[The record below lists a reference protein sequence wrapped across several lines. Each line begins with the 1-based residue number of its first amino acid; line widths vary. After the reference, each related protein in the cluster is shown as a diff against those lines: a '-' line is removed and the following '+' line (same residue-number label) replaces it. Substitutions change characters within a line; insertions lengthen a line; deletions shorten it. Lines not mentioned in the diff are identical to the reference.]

1 MSSSWGWTEMV
12 LEGGA
17 ANDVYALLSRAK
29 EECASEERDHCSQV
43 IHTVKGD
50 FCFALGLDK
59 IFEDTGDSYW
69 GPAVKETVLREDV
82 FMLFPYPFD
91 RSYKERNGYQLPAIH
106 RLDMGVTYTFK
117 MGKLENKVN
126 LSVYNVYNRQNISN
140 IFWGYDSHKLG
151 AKKVLKGVCLLPI
164 LPSISYTLKL

>member
-1 MSSSWGWTEMV
+1 MSSSWGLTEMV

-29 EECASEERDHCSQV
+29 EECASEDRDHCSQV

-50 FCFALGLDK
+50 FCFALGLEN

-69 GPAVKETVLREDV
+69 GPSVKETVLREDV

-91 RSYKERNGYQLPAIH
+91 RSSRYVLDIGRIEYEYNDSVLRINEDTYADEGAMLPFLYALLGEDCPELYFRISSEADYIGETNDAEGKYF
-106 RLDMGVTYTFK
+106 RLEDY
-117 MGKLENKVN
+117 E
-126 LSVYNVYNRQNISN
+126 
-140 IFWGYDSHKLG
+140 
-151 AKKVLKGVCLLPI
+151 
-164 LPSISYTLKL
+164 

>member
-29 EECASEERDHCSQV
+29 EECASEDRDHCSQV

-50 FCFALGLDK
+50 FCFALGLEN

-69 GPAVKETVLREDV
+69 GPSVKETVLREDV

-91 RSYKERNGYQLPAIH
+91 RSSRYVLDIGRIEYEYNDSVLRINEDTYADEGAMLPFLYALLGEDCPGLYFRISSEADYIGETNDAEGKYF
-106 RLDMGVTYTFK
+106 RLEDY
-117 MGKLENKVN
+117 E
-126 LSVYNVYNRQNISN
+126 
-140 IFWGYDSHKLG
+140 
-151 AKKVLKGVCLLPI
+151 
-164 LPSISYTLKL
+164 

>member
-29 EECASEERDHCSQV
+29 EECASEDRDHCSQV

-50 FCFALGLDK
+50 FCFALGLEN

-69 GPAVKETVLREDV
+69 GPSVKETVLREDV

-91 RSYKERNGYQLPAIH
+91 RSSRYVLDIGRIEYEYDGTVLRINEDTYADEGAMLPFLYALLGEDCPGLYFRISSEA
-106 RLDMGVTYTFK
+106 DYIGETNDTE
-117 MGKLENKVN
+117 GKYFILE
-126 LSVYNVYNRQNISN
+126 
-140 IFWGYDSHKLG
+140 
-151 AKKVLKGVCLLPI
+151 
-164 LPSISYTLKL
+164 

>member
-1 MSSSWGWTEMV
+1 MSSSWGLTEMV

-29 EECASEERDHCSQV
+29 EECASEERDHCSEV

-50 FCFALGLDK
+50 FCFALGLEN

-91 RSYKERNGYQLPAIH
+91 RSSRYVLDIGRIEYEYNDSVLRIKEDTYADEGTMLPLIYALLGEDCPGLYFRISSDADYIGETNDAEGKYF
-106 RLDMGVTYTFK
+106 RLEDY
-117 MGKLENKVN
+117 E
-126 LSVYNVYNRQNISN
+126 
-140 IFWGYDSHKLG
+140 
-151 AKKVLKGVCLLPI
+151 
-164 LPSISYTLKL
+164 

>member
-1 MSSSWGWTEMV
+1 MSSSWGLTEMV

-29 EECASEERDHCSQV
+29 EECASEERDHCSEV

-50 FCFALGLDK
+50 FCFALGLEN

-91 RSYKERNGYQLPAIH
+91 RSSRYVLDIGRIEYEYNDSVLRIKEDTYADEGTMLPLIYALLGEDCPGLYFRISSEADYIGETNDAEGKYF
-106 RLDMGVTYTFK
+106 RLEDY
-117 MGKLENKVN
+117 E
-126 LSVYNVYNRQNISN
+126 
-140 IFWGYDSHKLG
+140 
-151 AKKVLKGVCLLPI
+151 
-164 LPSISYTLKL
+164 

>member
-1 MSSSWGWTEMV
+1 MSSSWGLTEMV

-29 EECASEERDHCSQV
+29 EECASEDRDHCSEV

-50 FCFALGLDK
+50 FCFALGLEN

-69 GPAVKETVLREDV
+69 GPSVKETVLREDV

-91 RSYKERNGYQLPAIH
+91 RSSRYVLDIGRIEYEYDGTVLRINEDTYADEGAMLPFLYALLGEDCHGLYFRISSEADYIGETNDAEGKYF
-106 RLDMGVTYTFK
+106 RLEDY
-117 MGKLENKVN
+117 E
-126 LSVYNVYNRQNISN
+126 
-140 IFWGYDSHKLG
+140 
-151 AKKVLKGVCLLPI
+151 
-164 LPSISYTLKL
+164 

>member
-1 MSSSWGWTEMV
+1 MSSSWGLTEMV

-29 EECASEERDHCSQV
+29 EECAIEERDHCSQV

-50 FCFALGLDK
+50 FCFALGLEN

-69 GPAVKETVLREDV
+69 GPVVKETVLREDV

-91 RSYKERNGYQLPAIH
+91 RSSRYVLDIGRIEYEYDGTVLRINEDTYADEGTMLPLLYALLGEDCPGLYFRISSEADYIGETNDAEGKYF
-106 RLDMGVTYTFK
+106 RLEDY
-117 MGKLENKVN
+117 E
-126 LSVYNVYNRQNISN
+126 
-140 IFWGYDSHKLG
+140 
-151 AKKVLKGVCLLPI
+151 
-164 LPSISYTLKL
+164 

>member
-1 MSSSWGWTEMV
+1 MSSSWGLTEMV

-29 EECASEERDHCSQV
+29 EECASEDRDHCSQV

-50 FCFALGLDK
+50 FCFALGLEK

-69 GPAVKETVLREDV
+69 GPAVKETVVREDV

-91 RSYKERNGYQLPAIH
+91 RSSRYVLDIGRIEYEYNDSVLRIKEDTYADEGTMLPLLYALLGEACPGLYFRISSEA
-106 RLDMGVTYTFK
+106 DYIGETNDTE
-117 MGKLENKVN
+117 GKYFTLE
-126 LSVYNVYNRQNISN
+126 
-140 IFWGYDSHKLG
+140 
-151 AKKVLKGVCLLPI
+151 
-164 LPSISYTLKL
+164 

>member
-1 MSSSWGWTEMV
+1 MSSSWGLTEMV

-29 EECASEERDHCSQV
+29 EECASEERDHCSEV

-50 FCFALGLDK
+50 FCFALGLEN

-69 GPAVKETVLREDV
+69 GPSVKETVLREDV

-91 RSYKERNGYQLPAIH
+91 RSSRYVLDIGRIEYEYNDSVLRIEEDTYADEGTMLPLLYALLGEDCPGLYFRISSEADYIGETNDAEGKYF
-106 RLDMGVTYTFK
+106 RLEEY
-117 MGKLENKVN
+117 E
-126 LSVYNVYNRQNISN
+126 
-140 IFWGYDSHKLG
+140 
-151 AKKVLKGVCLLPI
+151 
-164 LPSISYTLKL
+164 

>member
-1 MSSSWGWTEMV
+1 MSSSWGLTEMA

-29 EECASEERDHCSQV
+29 EECASEDRDHCSQV

-50 FCFALGLDK
+50 FCFALGLEN

-69 GPAVKETVLREDV
+69 GPSVKETVLREDV

-91 RSYKERNGYQLPAIH
+91 RSSRYVLDIGRIEYEYDGTVLRINEDTYADEGAMLPFLYALLGEDCPGLYFRISSEADYIGETNDSEGKYF
-106 RLDMGVTYTFK
+106 RLEDY
-117 MGKLENKVN
+117 E
-126 LSVYNVYNRQNISN
+126 
-140 IFWGYDSHKLG
+140 
-151 AKKVLKGVCLLPI
+151 
-164 LPSISYTLKL
+164 